1 MKTRSSASKADEIH
15 FITGGGGYPGYSL
28 GKKLTEEGHRV
39 KLFDIREPVWDLL
52 TGMEF
57 IKGDIRDASAV
68 RSAVEGVDVVY
79 HMASYGMSG
88 REQLNKK
95 LIQEVNIGGTENVL
109 KACHDCNVTRLVYTS
124 TYNVVFGGQ
133 EIRDGDESLPYLTED
148 KFTEYYSLT
157 KMHSEKKVLGAS
169 GSQTADGSVLYTCAL
184 RLAGVYGP
192 GEQRHIPR
200 IVSYLEQGL
209 VAVTYGAK
217 DSLVDFLHVD
227 NLVQAHMLAGRGL
240 SENKGH
246 IAAGQAYFIC
256 DDKPINNFQFFRPL
270 IEGLGLPVPHCE
282 PSTHSCVLFSV
293 MCGVCPLWKYLGMMT
308 GSLPDMSVF
317 CVAAF
322 ITEIVHSV
330 IGRRIYNFQPL
341 LTRTEV
347 YKTGVT
353 HTFSIAKAHSQL
365 GYSPTVQNDMTEVVR
380 YYQKMGRVYHK
391 PRTSG
396 LRYSIENIIIGLL
409 IACLIMS
416 LLPTVFN

>member
-1 MKTRSSASKADEIH
+1 MKTRSSGGKADEIH

-28 GKKLTEEGHRV
+28 GKKLAEKGHTV

-52 TGMEF
+52 NGMEF

-68 RSAVEGVDVVY
+68 RSAVAGVDVVY

-88 REQLNKK
+88 REQLNKR

-109 KACHDCNVTRLVYTS
+109 RACHDCNVTRLVYTS
-124 TYNVVFGGQ
+124 TYNVIFGGQ
-133 EIRDGDESLPYLTED
+133 EIQDGDESLPYLTED

-157 KMHSEKKVLGAS
+157 KMHSEKKVLSAS

-209 VAVTYGAK
+209 VSVTYGAK
-217 DSLVDFLHVD
+217 DSQVDFLHVD
-227 NLVQAHMLAGRGL
+227 NLVQAHILAGRGL
-240 SENKGH
+240 SETKGH

-256 DDKPINNFQFFRPL
+256 DDKPINNFEFFRPL
-270 IEGLGLPVPHCE
+270 IEGLGYRYPTVNLPLTP
-282 PSTHSCVLFSV
+282 
-293 MCGVCPLWKYLGMMT
+293 
-308 GSLPDMSVF
+308 VF
-317 CVAAF
+317 YFAF
-322 ITEIVHSV
+322 ITEIVHSA
-330 IGRRIYNFQPL
+330 IGRIYNFQPL

-353 HTFSIAKAHSQL
+353 HTFSIAKAHRQL
-365 GYSPTVQNDMTEVVR
+365 GYSPTVQNDMSGVVR

-416 LLPTVFN
+416 FLPTVFH

>member
-1 MKTRSSASKADEIH
+1 MRTRSSASKADEIH
-15 FITGGGGYPGYSL
+15 FITGGGGYPGFCL
-28 GKKLTEEGHRV
+28 GKNLIEEGHKV
-39 KLFDIREPVWDLL
+39 KLFDIKEPVWDLL
-52 TGMEF
+52 PGMEF
-57 IKGDIRDASAV
+57 IKGDIRDAAAV
-68 RSAVEGVDVVY
+68 HAAVEGADVVY

-88 REQLNKK
+88 REQLNRK
-95 LIQEVNIGGTENVL
+95 LIQEVNIGGTENVV
-109 KACHDCNVTRLVYTS
+109 KACRDCNVTRLVYTS

-157 KMHSEKKVLGAS
+157 KMHSEKKVLGAN
-169 GSQTADGSVLYTCAL
+169 GSQTVDGSVLHTCAL

-227 NLVQAHMLAGRGL
+227 NLVQAHTLAGRGL
-240 SENKGH
+240 SRDRGH

-256 DDKPINNFQFFRPL
+256 DDKPINNFEFFRPL
-270 IEGLGLPVPHCE
+270 IEGLGYRYPTVNLPLLPV
-282 PSTHSCVLFSV
+282 F
-293 MCGVCPLWKYLGMMT
+293 Y
-308 GSLPDMSVF
+308 F
-317 CVAAF
+317 AF
-322 ITEIVHSV
+322 ITEIVHSI
-330 IGRRIYNFQPL
+330 IGRIYNFQPL

-353 HTFSIAKAHSQL
+353 HTFSISKAHSQL
-365 GYSPTVQNDMTEVVR
+365 GYSPTLQNDLTGVVR
-380 YYQKMGRVYHK
+380 HYQKMGRVYHK
-391 PRTSG
+391 PRASG
-396 LRYSIENIIIGLL
+396 LRYSIENIFIGLL

-416 LLPTVFN
+416 FLPIVFS